1 MSEETKKRERE
12 ERRRREIE
20 QLMQSMERTAP
31 KADAD
36 LLRSLQGIEL
46 SEGGV
51 GQPRD
56 KPRDLGGSIHIEL
69 KKEEADLESA
79 FPAAKK
85 VSDAIPL
92 SPAKATPGESGV
104 SPNQADPEPA
114 AESPGEEVLVLQKP
128 EPSTV
133 EAV

>member
-46 SEGGV
+46 SEGAV
-51 GQPRD
+51 MQPRD
-56 KPRDLGGSIHIEL
+56 KPTDLGGSIHI
-69 KKEEADLESA
+69 S
-79 FPAAKK
+79 
-85 VSDAIPL
+85 V
-92 SPAKATPGESGV
+92 
-104 SPNQADPEPA
+104 
-114 AESPGEEVLVLQKP
+114 
-128 EPSTV
+128 
-133 EAV
+133 